1 MKAKAPSRI
10 GILGGTFDPIHY
22 GHLAIADAARDAL
35 GLERVI
41 LIPAGRP
48 WLKAGRRVVDSA
60 HRLAMARLG
69 VAGRDGFEVSAMEV
83 ERPGPTYTVDT
94 LVQLRQELGDD
105 AALHLILGMDSIR
118 ELGRWREPE
127 RLFDLCRIVA
137 VSRPNTPDVSPNEL
151 AREFPT
157 SLGKLSVARGPMLDI
172 SATEIRRRVSEGAS
186 ISEFVPPGVERY
198 ILANGLYAPEPPTV
212 YNDATPNS
220 GGQP

>member
-48 WLKAGRRVVDSA
+48 WLKAARRVGDSA

-94 LVQLRQELGDD
+94 LSQLRQELGDE
-105 AALHLILGMDSIR
+105 AMLHLILGMDSIR

-137 VSRPNTPDVSPNEL
+137 VSRPDIQDVSPAEL
-151 AREFPT
+151 ARRFP
-157 SLGKLSVARGPMLDI
+157 SSVGKLTIARGPMLNV
-172 SATEIRRRVSEGAS
+172 SATEIRRRAAEGAS
-186 ISEFVPPGVERY
+186 IAEFVPPPVERY
-198 ILANGLYAPEPPTV
+198 ILEKGLYAPEPPTV
-212 YNDATPNS
+212 YNNAIPHS

>member
-1 MKAKAPSRI
+1 MEAPSRI

-22 GHLAIADAARDAL
+22 GHLAIADAVRDAL

-48 WLKAGRRVVDSA
+48 WLKAGRRVADSA

-83 ERPGPTYTVDT
+83 ERSGPTYTVDT
-94 LVQLRQELGDD
+94 LTELRRELGDD
-105 AALHLILGMDSIR
+105 AAPHLILGMDSIR

-137 VSRPNTPDVSPNEL
+137 VSRPDTPDVSPAEL
-151 AREFPT
+151 AREFP
-157 SLGKLSVARGPMLDI
+157 SSAGKLTIARGPMLNI
-172 SATEIRRRVSEGAS
+172 SATEIRRRAAEGAS

-198 ILANGLYAPEPPTV
+198 ILENGLYAPEPPTV